1 MKMVHPDISELRLG
15 KIEDERQ
22 REREISEKSIVKKVP
37 DQEDV
42 GSGSDSEDDAG
53 DAVYTEPTSKTRQT
67 LLNERFKAL

>member
-1 MKMVHPDISELRLG
+1 MVHPDISELRFG

-37 DQEDV
+37 DQGDV